1 MKIIKRQ
8 NNSYREQ
15 AESCRLGEGSK
26 WGQAKGQSE
35 EAQTAVHKTNKPQRY
50 IEYNQYSIMIMD

>member
-35 EAQTAVHKTNKPQRY
+35 EAQTAVHKTNKPQKR
-50 IEYNQYSIMIMD
+50 STA